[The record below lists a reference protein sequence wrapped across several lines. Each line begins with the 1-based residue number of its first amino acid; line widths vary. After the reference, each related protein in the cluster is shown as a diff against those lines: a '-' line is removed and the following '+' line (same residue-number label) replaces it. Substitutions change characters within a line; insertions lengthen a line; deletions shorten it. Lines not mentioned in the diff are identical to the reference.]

1 MIGQERIET
10 AWRFVWD
17 RLYSEH
23 TELIYDHVLD
33 DLSYFPTREDDESIS
48 R

>member
-23 TELIYDHVLD
+23 TELIYDHVPD

-48 R
+48 